1 MSHLRYFS
9 SVPIHIV
16 ENHDEVLPFIY
27 RCMGSRHLPFNGN
40 TFIHLDSHPDML
52 IPKYMP
58 AGNVW
63 DKEKLFADISIE
75 NWIMPAVYAG
85 HFRYLIWVKPPWAKQ
100 LSDGVLEFFIG
111 KHKSNGTVRLTC
123 SESYFLSECLYAP
136 FEDLE
141 DVREVTLHTIT
152 IGSFIEDPGKADNI
166 GAISAVLRKYLQEK
180 GTPYILDIDLDFFST
195 KNPFKDIYP
204 LVKNLYEK
212 LGDIYYFEKAD
223 TNDPL
228 ILKEITQARSEQLEE
243 LEKLFNH
250 LQNHHNL
257 KDYDGEKTGRY
268 EAVNLIYEQVTKA
281 YKDTEI
287 NWNLIHDAGCTI
299 DDTEL
304 PHHVTAPHDLQRL
317 INITF
322 TNFLEAI
329 PGEPTIVTISRSV
342 EDDYCP
348 LEDIDTIQVSVL
360 NQLVKHIK
368 SPVDIQENYE
378 KSN

>member
-1 MSHLRYFS
+1 MAS
-9 SVPIHIV
+9 
-16 ENHDEVLPFIY
+16 
-27 RCMGSRHLPFNGN
+27 
-40 TFIHLDSHPDML
+40 
-52 IPKYMP
+52 K
-58 AGNVW
+58 
-63 DKEKLFADISIE
+63 
-75 NWIMPAVYAG
+75 
-85 HFRYLIWVKPPWAKQ
+85 
-100 LSDGVLEFFIG
+100 
-111 KHKSNGTVRLTC
+111 LTC

-141 DVREVTLHTIT
+141 DTREVTLHTIT
-152 IGSFIEDPGKADNI
+152 IGSFIEDPGKADDI
-166 GAISAVLRKYLQEK
+166 DAISSVLRKYLQER

-195 KNPFKDIYP
+195 KNPFKEIYP

-212 LGDIYYFEKAD
+212 LGDIYYFEKTYTD
-223 TNDPL
+223 DPL
-228 ILKEITQARSEQLEE
+228 ILKEITQARSEQLDE

-250 LQNHHNL
+250 LQNHRNL

-268 EAVNLIYEQVTKA
+268 EAVNLIYEQVIKA

-304 PHHVTAPHDLQRL
+304 PHHVTSPHDLQRL

-322 TNFLEAI
+322 ANFLEAL

-348 LEDIDTIQVSVL
+348 MEDIDIIQMSVL
-360 NQLVKHIK
+360 NQLIQRIK
-368 SPVDIQENYE
+368 SSVDIQEDYE